1 MQALSVSSRSLARE
15 LAKWR
20 WRLARMRRAPAASL
34 PPAPYVTF
42 PRLGIAG
49 RFGNQLFQVA
59 ATIGLARRMGCGFVL
74 PPWRYARYFCGE
86 LPMVAGRIPVDVEFR
101 EATNTYRQIPLPRGS
116 VALDG
121 GFQSERYF
129 AHCEPDVRAVLR
141 WRGEVVADLERRW
154 PAAFEANSCS
164 VHVRRADYLSNPH
177 YADLCGSG
185 YYEAALASLPAATRF
200 FVFSDDL
207 AWCRAHF
214 GGGRFEYV
222 EGLDEVG
229 SMALMSACRA
239 HVIANSS
246 FSWWGAWLDPHAD
259 RRVVA
264 PARWFAGE
272 FADPS
277 LPFDPGPPT
286 RGYHD
291 PSDLLPAGW
300 RAL

>member
-1 MQALSVSSRSLARE
+1 MSSRSLARE

-20 WRLARMRRAPAASL
+20 WRLARLRRTPAASL

-42 PRLGIAG
+42 PRLGVAG

-59 ATIGLARRMGCGFVL
+59 ATIGLARRLGCGFVL
-74 PPWRYARYFCGE
+74 PRWRYARSFGGA
-86 LPMVAGRIPVDVEFR
+86 LPTAAGRIPFDVEFR
-101 EATNTYRQIPLPRGS
+101 ETTNTYRPIPLPRGS

-129 AHCEPDVRAVLR
+129 EHCVADVRACLS
-141 WRGEVVADLERRW
+141 WRAELVAELGRVA
-154 PAAFEANSCS
+154 PAAFTANSCS

-177 YADLCGSG
+177 YADLGSG
-185 YYEAALASLPAATRF
+185 SYYEEALAGLPTEARC

-207 AWCRAHF
+207 AWCRARF
-214 GGGRFEYV
+214 GSGRFEFV
-222 EGLDEVG
+222 EGLDEVA

-246 FSWWGAWLDPHAD
+246 FSWWGAWLDPRAD
-259 RRVVA
+259 KRVVA

-277 LPFDPGPPT
+277 RPFDAGPPT

-300 RAL
+300 LVL